1 MLNGKSQYINLASG
15 STSFADN
22 TERKY
27 FPETRTVYLSGKLRR
42 LFEDRTKGIPI
53 LERGGQQRTPILDL
67 QRLLKSMLY
76 GLGIGLVVTGGVFLF
91 DKKEGET
98 HGRND

>member
-1 MLNGKSQYINLASG
+1 MLNGKRQYINLASG
-15 STSFADN
+15 TTSFADN

-53 LERGGQQRTPILDL
+53 LESGGQQRTPILDL
-67 QRLLKSMLY
+67 KRILKILLY
-76 GLGIGLVVTGGVFLF
+76 GLGFGLFVTGGVFLF
-91 DKKEGET
+91 DKRGGEY

>member
-22 TERKY
+22 AERKY

-53 LERGGQQRTPILDL
+53 LETGGQKRTPILDL
-67 QRLLKSMLY
+67 KRLLKFLLY

-91 DKKEGET
+91 DKRDGE
-98 HGRND
+98 